1 VNSNDYFTINDKK
14 GGADLKKRF
23 SFGIILALIFSFIS
37 YTSQANASAQ
47 PSIEFS
53 VQPSATEYVKPKTG
67 DALGRLDIDLTPRGQ
82 ATNEERKPIDVV
94 FVHDTSGSMKDTY
107 GGVKKATSAENA
119 LKESLKFFE
128 QNKQSNDKY
137 YFVPFDSDVSYK
149 SNGNKKVE
157 PTEGISSIKAMAE
170 NLDYGDRS
178 CFIIW
183 CNEYDFSEGGTN
195 YTQSLDYALTKFSGM
210 RDASRYIIFLTDGEP
225 TSLRYNN
232 QQYTLYTNGKAS
244 IGNYYEDYNTVKK
257 TILQKAVASS
267 EKLGANEVKM
277 YSIAFAQPGEVNYQ
291 LLETM
296 SNKTGGR
303 AIQAN
308 PDSLSNVFTDISK
321 EFNSPSIDGE
331 IQIDLSKFNGKVKL
345 AANSDAYVDNRNV
358 VHMKYNFTYPIG
370 KQPSPANLQMSLP
383 LEFTERGQYVFDNI
397 KLIYKD
403 FDGKTQP
410 AVTHRNVTINIV
422 DEAAPKFESAVK
434 INGNQYHST
443 ENLVKMGMQN
453 NEHNEF
459 SIEYDLTPSGV
470 LQTNKSGALKDL
482 RIVQPLP
489 EGISL
494 KSPNLQ
500 TNVSGSLTGASVK
513 EINQGGQRAI
523 EITLG
528 KTINYSGSSFSPSR
542 LNLKAV
548 LQAEFAMSLVKMP
561 KATIYY
567 NDTNFSGQSHTL
579 TSHSGY
585 IGLQVILKGLTDGTS
600 YIGDH
605 TGKLIKKN
613 DGTNEVL
620 AEANPKPLPV
630 KGLELKDGST
640 IRVHFNDSSYR
651 DIYLKADFDVV
662 ENNTNKV
669 LGTNE
674 ETTGPA
680 SFKISKLVG
689 GEDVIYRY
697 KISSSKMDSGWVEF
711 NPKDTIAIPGDL
723 SGEVEI
729 QVKTEGGFTLN
740 QQPIT
745 KKIVI
750 IKRVSEI
757 NVSPNPI
764 EINVGESIAFQIEV
778 LPTEAADKSLTIY
791 LQNGNGNNAEYSGGG
806 SQEHRILGVKAGED
820 RLIIEAK
827 DGSGIKKIIPVT
839 VIDPYV
845 ALEEI
850 RFKQD
855 KINLPLTDQE
865 IPIERFL
872 IFNPETA
879 TNKELEETISS
890 SEAISVI
897 EENGKWFI
905 KTEELGFT
913 TVTVTAEEDNSITD
927 SAVFEVVTPKE
938 GGDDNPY
945 LDGRW

>member
-1 VNSNDYFTINDKK
+1 MKK
-14 GGADLKKRF
+14 KV
-23 SFGIILALIFSFIS
+23 SFGIIFAIIFSFIS
-37 YTSQANASAQ
+37 YASQADAAVQ
-47 PSIEFS
+47 PSIDFS
-53 VQPSATEYVKPKTG
+53 VQPSATEYVKPQNG
-67 DALGRLDIDLTPRGQ
+67 DAQGRLDIELTPRGQ

-149 SNGNKKVE
+149 STGNKRVE
-157 PTEGISSIKAMAE
+157 PTEGISNIKSMAE

-183 CNEYDFSEGGTN
+183 CSEYDFSEGGTN

-225 TSLRYNN
+225 TSLRFNN
-232 QQYTLYTNGKAS
+232 QQYTLYTNGRAS

-257 TILQKAVASS
+257 TILQKAISSS

-345 AANSDAYVDNRNV
+345 AANSDAYVDNRNI

-370 KQPSPANLQMSLP
+370 KQPSPGNIQMSLP

-422 DEAAPKFESAVK
+422 DEAAPKFESSVK

-459 SIEYDLTPSGV
+459 SIEYDLTPSGI
-470 LQTNKSGALKDL
+470 LQNNKSGMLNGM

-500 TNVSGSLTGASVK
+500 TSVSGSLTGASVR
-513 EINQGGQRAI
+513 EIDSGGQRAL

-528 KTINYSGSSFSPSR
+528 KTINYSGSQFSPNR
-542 LNLKAV
+542 LNVKAV

-561 KATIYY
+561 KAAIYY
-567 NDTNFSGQSHTL
+567 NDTNFSRQSHTL

-585 IGLQVILKGLTDGTS
+585 IGLQVMLKGLTDSTS

-620 AEANPKPLPV
+620 AEETPKPLPV
-630 KGLELKDGST
+630 KGLELRDGNT
-640 IRVHFNDSSYR
+640 IRVHFKDDSYR
-651 DIYLKADFDVV
+651 DIYLKTDFDVY
-662 ENNTNKV
+662 ENNSKKILAN
-669 LGTNE
+669 NE
-674 ETTGPA
+674 KTTGPA
-680 SFKISKLVG
+680 SFKISRLVG
-689 GEDVIYRY
+689 GENVIYRY
-697 KISSSKMDSGWVEF
+697 KIKTSQTDSGWVEF
-711 NPKDTIAIPGDL
+711 NAGDSVPIPGSL

-729 QVKTEGGFTLN
+729 QVKTEGGFTLD
-740 QQPIT
+740 QQPVK

-750 IKRVSEI
+750 VKKVSEI
-757 NVSPNPI
+757 NVTPNPI
-764 EINVGESIAFQIEV
+764 EVNVGESIAFEVEV
-778 LPTEAADKSLTIY
+778 LPAEAADKSITIY
-791 LQNGNGNNAEYSGGG
+791 LQNGNGTNAEYSGGD
-806 SQEHRILGVKAGED
+806 SQEHRIIGVKAGED
-820 RLIIEAK
+820 RLIIEAN
-827 DGSGIKKIIPVT
+827 DGSGIQKIIPVT

-855 KINLPLTDQE
+855 KINLPLTEAE

-872 IFNPETA
+872 IFNPENA
-879 TNKELEETISS
+879 TNKELAETISS
-890 SEAISVI
+890 SDAISVV
-897 EENGKWFI
+897 EENGKWYI

-913 TVTVTAEEDNSITD
+913 TVTVTAEEDKSITD
-927 SAVFEVVTPKE
+927 SAVFEVVTPEE